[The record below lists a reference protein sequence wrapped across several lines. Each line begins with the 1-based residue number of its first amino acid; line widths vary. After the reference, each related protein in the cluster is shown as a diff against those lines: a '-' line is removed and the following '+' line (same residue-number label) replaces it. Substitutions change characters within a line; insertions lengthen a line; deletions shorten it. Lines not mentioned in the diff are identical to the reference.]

1 MGLVAWRPVQ
11 DREKKAKAQIGKAT
25 IETNEDFA
33 LDPIYLFTLPE
44 NGTVLPV
51 PVLFR
56 SVRLRSPETG
66 WKITVWARCM
76 KLPCLWYSQ
85 KVLVALRARSAVYVS
100 CLIWENPNRAQDIRI
115 PKIRT
120 NGIIGM
126 KSRHLSLMLFS
137 PFISS
142 SSSLHVA
149 PLSSVQFGFWAAV
162 SNIPRDTTNKLHKYE
177 PQKCGSAVQIHEHR
191 VSLSIESAKPL

>member
-1 MGLVAWRPVQ
+1 MEDKGVWDVAYESGTTMTYKAGLQMGLVAWRPVQ

-66 WKITVWARCM
+66 
-76 KLPCLWYSQ
+76 
-85 KVLVALRARSAVYVS
+85 
-100 CLIWENPNRAQDIRI
+100 
-115 PKIRT
+115 
-120 NGIIGM
+120 
-126 KSRHLSLMLFS
+126 
-137 PFISS
+137 
-142 SSSLHVA
+142 
-149 PLSSVQFGFWAAV
+149 
-162 SNIPRDTTNKLHKYE
+162 
-177 PQKCGSAVQIHEHR
+177 
-191 VSLSIESAKPL
+191 